1 MAEDINNLLYGI
13 TAEDLDDLDSFED
26 DNGPTQSQNQSKQ
39 NVLKKSIEF
48 NQPQHLF
55 AAAFSTGRGKSLP
68 PPSTDAL
75 EKAKRFLDDNNDQQ
89 AIEVLPPPTKRSRLD
104 EKPFNSIY
112 PASYEEGISEQ
123 PAQNSSLFSLQKTI
137 DSSPVS
143 KSLSPSNLQPC
154 LVPSDGFEVS
164 FKTGRGTAVPLPS
177 ISARKRALALL
188 ADIDSAPEQTF
199 DLEASSD
206 SLKSSKLTETKSGF
220 QTGRGAA
227 VPLPSSAARQQA
239 LKLFHDIEHSSE
251 SQQFPM
257 ASSPEPRF
265 SQSHVSSGSDKNALP
280 RISSVARVMSL
291 FEDVDSAS
299 PSRPHTIRM
308 IPLQPS
314 TPSRLP
320 LSTTTNTY
328 SNKGKSVS
336 IKTPSGSARRI
347 GLGATPTVKKS
358 KRGFITPF
366 RTTTAKPREIDTTPK
381 PPQKTFTSVF
391 DLSISFR
398 RNSLKESHLHP
409 QYNTHQELV
418 ELGIPLEICF
428 IHPKN
433 AIFHH
438 FILDDGSCF
447 GTEQALKLLQ
457 KDGCDT
463 ITQKWVNC
471 HWSQILWK
479 LAGEVQ
485 AKPAIYI
492 EKWNWNEV
500 INQLKYRY
508 ERECGVAQRSLIKRI
523 QEHDS
528 SPSLPMVLVVNDIHC
543 AENEDEGEGDK
554 SKQIIYLVLTDGWY
568 PIRAQ
573 IDECLSRAVKKGKIS
588 IGRKLAI
595 TGAKLESENDGTDV
609 LDAFDSSRLVLSG
622 NSTSLAKWD
631 SRLGMQPRPFIASL
645 SSLSVDGG
653 IVTLMDII
661 IDRVYP
667 LAYTNGDKNSKEPP
681 WDQKEETEREE
692 QWKEHYIGEQMRLQ
706 EQLTKQMDK
715 LHDVV
720 SVLTQ
725 YALEINCVNYD
736 EPDDIES
743 DLDDLLDAKDMIARA
758 KTLQSNKVGY
768 VARCAEFRLKREI
781 EEGRVEIEN
790 ELQTLC
796 PPRNVRCFR
805 LVRFRDA
812 QQGSRGT
819 FRCGMLN
826 IWEAQK
832 LGKDLL
838 QQGQRYLVSGY
849 KTTDNIIQHGNIPHD
864 R

>member
-418 ELGIPLEICF
+418 ELGM
-428 IHPKN
+428 
-433 AIFHH
+433 
-438 FILDDGSCF
+438 
-447 GTEQALKLLQ
+447 
-457 KDGCDT
+457 
-463 ITQKWVNC
+463 
-471 HWSQILWK
+471 
-479 LAGEVQ
+479 
-485 AKPAIYI
+485 
-492 EKWNWNEV
+492 
-500 INQLKYRY
+500 Y

-790 ELQTLC
+790 ELQRCTTGLTWYISL
-796 PPRNVRCFR
+796 RN
-805 LVRFRDA
+805 A
-812 QQGSRGT
+812 QYLGSTETWQGSVAARSKISRDQFIPRKMRG
-819 FRCGMLN
+819 LEN
-826 IWEAQK
+826 
-832 LGKDLL
+832 
-838 QQGQRYLVSGY
+838 
-849 KTTDNIIQHGNIPHD
+849 
-864 R
+864 